1 MKTGLFISRAR
12 GAIGEVIDLDQ
23 LAAGYPGV
31 DVVKTYEDFFDA
43 REQEDLVR
51 TITQEELDSVVLAG
65 NSPKYYEDSL
75 SGSLFLKELH
85 DVGVNPNRIA
95 YANLLEQIAYL
106 NKDDPRAAQIKA
118 KAYVDIAIARLR
130 AAADV
135 SELETAPRQ
144 AVLVIGATVAGIVA
158 AQRLLQ
164 LGFGVHL
171 LDRQSPPPR
180 DFTLYTGELAPTVAW
195 VERHPGASLVF
206 NSEITDIDGMDGDYA
221 VSYRTDEGDSKVF
234 VGGIIVAI
242 SHEHDADWMAE
253 IRPVLQID
261 VDADGRYRSKNPAT
275 LPVQTSAACIA
286 VVPPHI
292 DDSQMVRDKIAGAD
306 SAVLQIVTTLLS
318 REVRQQVAI
327 SAVDDTACGGC
338 GTCVK
343 TCYFKA
349 CTVDLG
355 RHRSVVD
362 ARRCRGCGKCVVA
375 CPTGAKDLLIDPTAA
390 ALDAIHILADTPPL
404 DGVRILAFS
413 CSGCGYP
420 SLDAAGVLT
429 KDGQAP
435 GVPASVL
442 PLKIR
447 CGGRLDSQFV
457 LEAFKRGFDAV
468 TVIRCHEGQCHNVIG
483 NLDMD
488 RRLNLLRE
496 VLRAQ
501 GIDSDRLR
509 LIDTSTI
516 EGAGLAQ
523 DLHQLV
529 RQVKEM
535 RGVTHG

>member
-1 MKTGLFISRAR
+1 
-12 GAIGEVIDLDQ
+12 
-23 LAAGYPGV
+23 
-31 DVVKTYEDFFDA
+31 
-43 REQEDLVR
+43 
-51 TITQEELDSVVLAG
+51 
-65 NSPKYYEDSL
+65 
-75 SGSLFLKELH
+75 
-85 DVGVNPNRIA
+85 
-95 YANLLEQIAYL
+95 
-106 NKDDPRAAQIKA
+106 
-118 KAYVDIAIARLR
+118 
-130 AAADV
+130 
-135 SELETAPRQ
+135 
-144 AVLVIGATVAGIVA
+144 
-158 AQRLLQ
+158 
-164 LGFGVHL
+164 
-171 LDRQSPPPR
+171 
-180 DFTLYTGELAPTVAW
+180 
-195 VERHPGASLVF
+195 
-206 NSEITDIDGMDGDYA
+206 
-221 VSYRTDEGDSKVF
+221 
-234 VGGIIVAI
+234 
-242 SHEHDADWMAE
+242 
-253 IRPVLQID
+253 
-261 VDADGRYRSKNPAT
+261 
-275 LPVQTSAACIA
+275 
-286 VVPPHI
+286 
-292 DDSQMVRDKIAGAD
+292 
-306 SAVLQIVTTLLS
+306 
-318 REVRQQVAI
+318 
-327 SAVDDTACGGC
+327 
-338 GTCVK
+338 VK

-390 ALDAIHILADTPPL
+390 VLDAIHILADTPPL

-429 KDGQAP
+429 RDGQAP

-488 RRLNLLRE
+488 RRVNLLRE